1 MWPSQCRRVEK
12 YRRWAPAGKTEK
24 KTATAGFSRH
34 PLWSPA
40 WMVNKKKQMEKQMHA
55 MANGWKM
62 QKLAQELELEKQ
74 VKIEEAKIATVEK
87 EQEKF

>member
-1 MWPSQCRRVEK
+1 
-12 YRRWAPAGKTEK
+12 
-24 KTATAGFSRH
+24 
-34 PLWSPA
+34 
-40 WMVNKKKQMEKQMHA
+40 MVNKKKQMEKQMHA